1 MAAKSIASGANTSFC
16 MRIVSPVALRQLLC
30 FVLGRL
36 AQTSYPLSTPR
47 LNLEQNGGV
56 SPATPARGQDGE
68 RTLQLI
74 YFIDSYDN
82 ALLPLSNGL
91 RGLRARHVMERHPE
105 APV

>member
-1 MAAKSIASGANTSFC
+1 MAAKSIASVANTSFC

-30 FVLGRL
+30 LVLGRL

-47 LNLEQNGGV
+47 LNLEQNEWRLTDDPG
-56 SPATPARGQDGE
+56 SRRDRE

-82 ALLPLSNGL
+82 ALIPVSNGL